1 MVLSSAETSSQALE
15 RSRRFGRGSALMAA
29 AISIG
34 MTARRPIIYRMRIAL
49 LTHQWPGA
57 RMGGIGAA
65 VRQCAAALAGAGHD
79 VHVFTPA
86 IGPELLAL
94 APEAVTV
101 HEVDDL

>member
-1 MVLSSAETSSQALE
+1 
-15 RSRRFGRGSALMAA
+15 MAA

-34 MTARRPIIYRMRIAL
+34 TAARRPIIYRMRIAL

-57 RMGGIGAA
+57 RMGGIGTA
-65 VRQCAAALAGAGHD
+65 VRQCAGSLAGAGHD

-94 APEAVTV
+94 TRAGVRV
-101 HEVDDL
+101 HEVDDLATRVHRGTLPAQLAAAINAGG